1 MRPEEYESDVLTLNE
16 LYAAILDWIYGEDD
30 SYANG

>member
-1 MRPEEYESDVLTLNE
+1 MLTLNE

-30 SYANG
+30 SYANGQECLKIVIA